1 MKDVENKGF
10 QSNGSDVD
18 NELELM
24 LKAVEKAGR
33 DSRRREALSAMLDQ
47 MAAAEAA
54 AHRKTVR
61 RRWSIAV
68 SAAACLLLFV
78 TTIVRLTNIGD
89 GVAPGPLTAEVGDKP
104 IVNGDTVA
112 DTVAKDSYVQPNV
125 LPDAMPVRSRKTY
138 ALAAAEPTP
147 VMAETTAPQEDTAPV
162 PPAEEEAV
170 DTVTLGDEVLYD
182 AGQFA
187 ENDVPESEEKEE
199 TMPSTVSP
207 KPAQVAA
214 NTPAP
219 KPAKQRSR
227 WVRHHRDDRSKM
239 DGTMLAFNI
248 L

>member
-1 MKDVENKGF
+1 MKEFEDKKDGLQDG
-10 QSNGSDVD
+10 QSRADA
-18 NELELM
+18 ELELM
-24 LKAVEKAGR
+24 LKALEKAGR

-47 MAAAEAA
+47 IAADEAA
-54 AHRKTVR
+54 AHRKVVR
-61 RRWSIAV
+61 RRWRIGV

-89 GVAPGPLTAEVGDKP
+89 GVAPGPLTAEVDDKP

-112 DTVAKDSYVQPNV
+112 IDSDVQT
-125 LPDAMPVRSRKTY
+125 DALPVRPHK
-138 ALAAAEPTP
+138 AIAPTVTESAP
-147 VMAETTAPQEDTAPV
+147 MMAETKASQEETTTMPPV
-162 PPAEEEAV
+162 EEEAV
-170 DTVTLGDEVLYD
+170 DTVKLGDEVLYD

-187 ENDVPESEEKEE
+187 EADLPESEENEVV
-199 TMPSTVSP
+199 TPTPVSP

>member
-1 MKDVENKGF
+1 MKRDDDNIK
-10 QSNGSDVD
+10 SLPDDASRVD
-18 NELELM
+18 AELELM

-54 AHRKTVR
+54 AHRKAAR
-61 RRWSIAV
+61 RRWSIGI

-78 TTIVRLTNIGD
+78 TTIVWLTNIGD
-89 GVAPGPLTAEVGDKP
+89 GVAAGPLTAEVDEKN

-112 DTVAKDSYVQPNV
+112 DTVAYDNNIQNSV
-125 LPDAMPVRSRKTY
+125 LSIKPSKAI
-138 ALAAAEPTP
+138 APTVTESAP
-147 VMAETTAPQEDTAPV
+147 MMAETKASQEETTPM
-162 PPAEEEAV
+162 PSLEEKAV
-170 DTVTLGDEVLYD
+170 DTVSLGDEVLFD

-187 ENDVPESEEKEE
+187 EADLPGSEDNEDVK
-199 TMPSTVSP
+199 PSPASP
-207 KPAQVAA
+207 RPAQVAA
-214 NTPAP
+214 NTTA
-219 KPAKQRSR
+219 AKSDKRRSR

>member
-1 MKDVENKGF
+1 MKEFEDKKDGLQDG
-10 QSNGSDVD
+10 QSRADA
-18 NELELM
+18 ELELM
-24 LKAVEKAGR
+24 LKALEKAGR

-47 MAAAEAA
+47 IAADEAA
-54 AHRKTVR
+54 AHRKVVR
-61 RRWSIAV
+61 RRWRIGV

-89 GVAPGPLTAEVGDKP
+89 GVAPGPLTAEVEDKP
-104 IVNGDTVA
+104 ILNCDTVA
-112 DTVAKDSYVQPNV
+112 DTVAYDNNMQNNV
-125 LPDAMPVRSRKTY
+125 LSIKPRKAIAPTVTE
-138 ALAAAEPTP
+138 LAPM
-147 VMAETTAPQEDTAPV
+147 MAETKAPK
-162 PPAEEEAV
+162 EETTPMLPSEVKAA
-170 DTVTLGDEVLYD
+170 DTVSMGDEVLFD

-187 ENDVPESEEKEE
+187 ESDLPESEENEAI
-199 TMPSTVSP
+199 TPSPASSQ
-207 KPAQVAA
+207 PAQVAA

>member
-1 MKDVENKGF
+1 MKRDDDNIKGLLDDA
-10 QSNGSDVD
+10 SRADA
-18 NELELM
+18 ELELM

-54 AHRKTVR
+54 VHRKVVR
-61 RRWSIAV
+61 RRWSIGI

-78 TTIVRLTNIGD
+78 TTIVRLTNIDD
-89 GVAPGPLTAEVGDKP
+89 GVVAGPLTAEVDEKP

-112 DTVAKDSYVQPNV
+112 DTVAYDNNMQNNV
-125 LPDAMPVRSRKTY
+125 LSIKPSKAI
-138 ALAAAEPTP
+138 APTVTESAP
-147 VMAETTAPQEDTAPV
+147 MMAETKASQEETTPM
-162 PPAEEEAV
+162 PSLEEKAV
-170 DTVTLGDEVLYD
+170 DTVSLGDEVLFD
-182 AGQFA
+182 VGQFA
-187 ENDVPESEEKEE
+187 ETDLPESEENEE
-199 TMPSTVSP
+199 VTPSPVSP

-214 NTPAP
+214 NTPAD
-219 KPAKQRSR
+219 KPDKRRSR

>member
-33 DSRRREALSAMLDQ
+33 DSRRREALSVMLDQ
-47 MAAAEAA
+47 MAADEAA
-54 AHRKTVR
+54 AHRKVVR

-89 GVAPGPLTAEVGDKP
+89 GVAAGPLTAEVDDRP
-104 IVNGDTVA
+104 IMNGDTVA
-112 DTVAKDSYVQPNV
+112 TDSDVQP
-125 LPDAMPVRSRKTY
+125 DALPVRSRKAY

-162 PPAEEEAV
+162 PPAEEQEV
-170 DTVTLGDEVLYD
+170 DSVSIGDEVLYD

-207 KPAQVAA
+207 QPAQVAT
-214 NTPAP
+214 NTTAP
-219 KPAKQRSR
+219 KPAKSRSR
-227 WVRHHRDDRSKM
+227 WMRHHRDDRSKM

>member
-10 QSNGSDVD
+10 QSNGSDAD

-33 DSRRREALSAMLDQ
+33 DSRRREALSAMLDR
-47 MAAAEAA
+47 MAADEAA
-54 AHRKTVR
+54 AHRKVVR
-61 RRWSIAV
+61 RRWRIGV

-89 GVAPGPLTAEVGDKP
+89 GVAPGPLTAEVDDKP

-112 DTVAKDSYVQPNV
+112 DTVAIDNNMQNNV
-125 LPDAMPVRSRKTY
+125 LSIKPRK
-138 ALAAAEPTP
+138 AIAPTVTESAP
-147 VMAETTAPQEDTAPV
+147 MMAETKASQEETTPMPSV
-162 PPAEEEAV
+162 EEQAV
-170 DTVTLGDEVLYD
+170 DSVSMDDEVLFD

-187 ENDVPESEEKEE
+187 EADLPESEENEVV
-199 TMPSTVSP
+199 TPTPVSP
-207 KPAQVAA
+207 TPAQVAA
-214 NTPAP
+214 NTPAA
-219 KPAKQRSR
+219 KPDKRRSR

>member
-1 MKDVENKGF
+1 MKEFEDKKEGLQDE
-10 QSNGSDVD
+10 QSRADA
-18 NELELM
+18 ELELM

-33 DSRRREALSAMLDQ
+33 DSRRREALSAMLDR

-54 AHRKTVR
+54 VHRKVVR
-61 RRWSIAV
+61 RRWSIGI

-89 GVAPGPLTAEVGDKP
+89 GVAAGPLTAEVDDKP

-112 DTVAKDSYVQPNV
+112 DTVAYDNNMQNNV
-125 LPDAMPVRSRKTY
+125 LSIKPRKAVAPTVS
-138 ALAAAEPTP
+138 EPAP
-147 VMAETTAPQEDTAPV
+147 MMAETKASQEETTPLL
-162 PPAEEEAV
+162 PSEEKAA
-170 DTVTLGDEVLYD
+170 DTVSLGDEVLFD

-187 ENDVPESEEKEE
+187 ETDLPESEENEE
-199 TMPSTVSP
+199 VTPSPSSP
-207 KPAQVAA
+207 QPAQVAA
-214 NTPAP
+214 NTPAA
-219 KPAKQRSR
+219 KPDKRRSR

>member
-1 MKDVENKGF
+1 MKEFDDKKDGLQDG
-10 QSNGSDVD
+10 QSRADA
-18 NELELM
+18 ELELM
-24 LKAVEKAGR
+24 LKALEKAGR

-47 MAAAEAA
+47 MAADEAA
-54 AHRKTVR
+54 VHRKVVR
-61 RRWSIAV
+61 RRWRIGV

-89 GVAPGPLTAEVGDKP
+89 GVAAGPLIAEVDDKP

-112 DTVAKDSYVQPNV
+112 IDSDVKSDV
-125 LPDAMPVRSRKTY
+125 LPVKARKVFAQTDAE
-138 ALAAAEPTP
+138 LTP
-147 VMAETTAPQEDTAPV
+147 MMAETKTSQEETTTMPPV
-162 PPAEEEAV
+162 EEEAV
-170 DTVTLGDEVLYD
+170 DTVKLGDEVLYD

-187 ENDVPESEEKEE
+187 EADLPESEENEVV
-199 TMPSTVSP
+199 TPTPVSP

-227 WVRHHRDDRSKM
+227 WVRHHRDDRSNM

>member
-33 DSRRREALSAMLDQ
+33 DSRRREALSVMLDQ
-47 MAAAEAA
+47 MAADEAA
-54 AHRKTVR
+54 AHRKVVR

-89 GVAPGPLTAEVGDKP
+89 GVAAGPLTAEVDDRP
-104 IVNGDTVA
+104 IMNGDTVA
-112 DTVAKDSYVQPNV
+112 TDSDVQP
-125 LPDAMPVRSRKTY
+125 DALPVRSRKAY

-147 VMAETTAPQEDTAPV
+147 VMAETAVPQDETTPI
-162 PPAEEEAV
+162 PPAEEQEV
-170 DTVTLGDEVLYD
+170 DSVSIGDEVLFD
-182 AGQFA
+182 IGRFA

-207 KPAQVAA
+207 QPAQVAT
-214 NTPAP
+214 NTTAP
-219 KPAKQRSR
+219 KPTKSRSR
-227 WVRHHRDDRSKM
+227 WMRHHRDDRSKM

>member
-1 MKDVENKGF
+1 MKEFEDKKDGLQDG
-10 QSNGSDVD
+10 QSRADA
-18 NELELM
+18 ELELM
-24 LKAVEKAGR
+24 LKALEKAGR

-47 MAAAEAA
+47 IAADEAA
-54 AHRKTVR
+54 AHRKVVR
-61 RRWSIAV
+61 RRWRIGI

-89 GVAPGPLTAEVGDKP
+89 GVAAGPLTAEVDDKP

-112 DTVAKDSYVQPNV
+112 IDSDVQP
-125 LPDAMPVRSRKTY
+125 DALPVRPHKAIAPTD
-138 ALAAAEPTP
+138 AELTP
-147 VMAETTAPQEDTAPV
+147 MMAETTVPQEDTASMPSV
-162 PPAEEEAV
+162 EEEAV
-170 DTVTLGDEVLYD
+170 DTVKLGDEVLYD

-187 ENDVPESEEKEE
+187 EADLPESEENEVV
-199 TMPSTVSP
+199 TPTPVSP

>member
-1 MKDVENKGF
+1 MKEFEDKKDGLQDG
-10 QSNGSDVD
+10 QSRADA
-18 NELELM
+18 ELELM
-24 LKAVEKAGR
+24 LKTLEKAGR
-33 DSRRREALSAMLDQ
+33 DSRRREALSAMLDR
-47 MAAAEAA
+47 MAADEAA
-54 AHRKTVR
+54 AHRKVVR
-61 RRWSIAV
+61 RRWSIGV

-89 GVAPGPLTAEVGDKP
+89 GVAAGPLTAEVDDKP

-112 DTVAKDSYVQPNV
+112 DTVAKGSYVQPNV
-125 LPDAMPVRSRKTY
+125 LPVRPREVFAQTD
-138 ALAAAEPTP
+138 AEPVP
-147 VMAETTAPQEDTAPV
+147 MMAETKASQEETTPLL
-162 PPAEEEAV
+162 PSEEKAA
-170 DTVTLGDEVLYD
+170 DTVSLGGEVLFD

-187 ENDVPESEEKEE
+187 EADLPESEENEVV
-199 TMPSTVSP
+199 TPTPVSP

>member
-1 MKDVENKGF
+1 MKRDDDNIKGLLDDA
-10 QSNGSDVD
+10 SRVD
-18 NELELM
+18 AELELM

-54 AHRKTVR
+54 VHRKVVR
-61 RRWSIAV
+61 RRWSIGI

-78 TTIVRLTNIGD
+78 TTIVRLTNISD
-89 GVAPGPLTAEVGDKP
+89 GVAAGPLTAEVDEKN

-112 DTVAKDSYVQPNV
+112 DTVAYDNNIQNSV
-125 LPDAMPVRSRKTY
+125 LSIKPSKSIA
-138 ALAAAEPTP
+138 PTVSESAP
-147 VMAETTAPQEDTAPV
+147 MMAETKASQEETTPLL
-162 PPAEEEAV
+162 PSEEKAI
-170 DTVTLGDEVLYD
+170 DTVSLGDEVLFD

-187 ENDVPESEEKEE
+187 EADLPESKENE
-199 TMPSTVSP
+199 VVTPTPSSP
-207 KPAQVAA
+207 QPAQVAA
-214 NTPAP
+214 NTPA
-219 KPAKQRSR
+219 AKSDKRRSR

>member
-1 MKDVENKGF
+1 MKRDDDIIKGLLDDA
-10 QSNGSDVD
+10 SRVD
-18 NELELM
+18 AELELM

-47 MAAAEAA
+47 MAANEAA
-54 AHRKTVR
+54 VHRKVVR
-61 RRWSIAV
+61 RRWSIGI

-89 GVAPGPLTAEVGDKP
+89 GVAAGPLTAEVDEKT

-112 DTVAKDSYVQPNV
+112 IDSDVKTDVLPVKARKVFAPNV
-125 LPDAMPVRSRKTY
+125 T
-138 ALAAAEPTP
+138 EPAP
-147 VMAETTAPQEDTAPV
+147 MMAETKAPQEETAPI
-162 PPAEEEAV
+162 PSAEEQAA
-170 DTVTLGDEVLYD
+170 DTVSLGDEVLFD

-187 ENDVPESEEKEE
+187 EADLPESEENEE
-199 TMPSTVSP
+199 VTPSPSSP
-207 KPAQVAA
+207 QPAQVAA
-214 NTPAP
+214 NTPAA
-219 KPAKQRSR
+219 KPDKRRSR

>member
-10 QSNGSDVD
+10 QSNGSDAD

-47 MAAAEAA
+47 MAADEAA

-89 GVAPGPLTAEVGDKP
+89 GVAAGPLTAEVDDRP
-104 IVNGDTVA
+104 IMNGDTVVA
-112 DTVAKDSYVQPNV
+112 DSDVQ
-125 LPDAMPVRSRKTY
+125 PDAMPVRSRKAY

-162 PPAEEEAV
+162 PPAEEQEV
-170 DTVTLGDEVLYD
+170 DSISLGDEVLYD

-187 ENDVPESEEKEE
+187 ENDAPESEEKEE

-207 KPAQVAA
+207 QPAQVAT
-214 NTPAP
+214 NTTAP
-219 KPAKQRSR
+219 KPAKSRSR
-227 WVRHHRDDRSKM
+227 WMRHHRDDRSKM

>member
-1 MKDVENKGF
+1 MKRDDDNIKGLLDDA
-10 QSNGSDVD
+10 SRADA
-18 NELELM
+18 ELELM

-54 AHRKTVR
+54 AHRKVVR
-61 RRWSIAV
+61 RRWRIGI

-78 TTIVRLTNIGD
+78 TTIVRLTNIDD
-89 GVAPGPLTAEVGDKP
+89 GVAAGPLTAEVDEKN
-104 IVNGDTVA
+104 IVNVDTVA
-112 DTVAKDSYVQPNV
+112 DTVACDNNMQNNV
-125 LPDAMPVRSRKTY
+125 LPVKSRKAIAPTVS
-138 ALAAAEPTP
+138 EPAP
-147 VMAETTAPQEDTAPV
+147 MMAETKAPQEETAPI
-162 PPAEEEAV
+162 PSAEEQAA
-170 DTVTLGDEVLYD
+170 DTVSLGDEVLFD
-182 AGQFA
+182 AGQLA
-187 ENDVPESEEKEE
+187 ESDLPESEENGGV
-199 TMPSTVSP
+199 TPSPTSP
-207 KPAQVAA
+207 QPAQVAA

>member
-1 MKDVENKGF
+1 MKRNDDNIKGLLDDA
-10 QSNGSDVD
+10 SRVD
-18 NELELM
+18 AELELM

-47 MAAAEAA
+47 MAADEAA
-54 AHRKTVR
+54 AHRKVVR
-61 RRWSIAV
+61 RHWSIGI

-89 GVAPGPLTAEVGDKP
+89 GVAAGPLTAEVDEKN

-112 DTVAKDSYVQPNV
+112 DTVAYGNNLQNNV
-125 LPDAMPVRSRKTY
+125 LSIKPSKAI
-138 ALAAAEPTP
+138 APTVTESAP
-147 VMAETTAPQEDTAPV
+147 MMAETKASQEETTPM
-162 PPAEEEAV
+162 PSLEEKAV
-170 DTVTLGDEVLYD
+170 DTVSLGDEVLFD

-187 ENDVPESEEKEE
+187 ETEENEE
-199 TMPSTVSP
+199 VTPSPVSP

-214 NTPAP
+214 NTPAA
-219 KPAKQRSR
+219 KPDKRRSR

>member
-1 MKDVENKGF
+1 MKRDDDNIK
-10 QSNGSDVD
+10 SLPDDASRVD
-18 NELELM
+18 AELELM

-54 AHRKTVR
+54 AHRKVVR
-61 RRWSIAV
+61 RRWSIGI

-78 TTIVRLTNIGD
+78 TTIVRLTNIDD
-89 GVAPGPLTAEVGDKP
+89 GVAAGPLTAEVDEKN

-112 DTVAKDSYVQPNV
+112 DTVAYDNNMQNNV
-125 LPDAMPVRSRKTY
+125 LSIKPRKAVAPTVS
-138 ALAAAEPTP
+138 EPAP
-147 VMAETTAPQEDTAPV
+147 MMAETKASQEETAPIPS
-162 PPAEEEAV
+162 AEEQAA
-170 DTVTLGDEVLYD
+170 DTVSLGDELLFD

-187 ENDVPESEEKEE
+187 ETDLPESKENEEV
-199 TMPSTVSP
+199 MPSPSP
-207 KPAQVAA
+207 SSPQPAQVAA

-219 KPAKQRSR
+219 KPAKRRSR